1 MDLCQGDGAIIL
13 LAGEKTSAGVGRMLL
28 RAIAVLMAGG
38 LLPSWLWAQGLKLT
52 GTWQVR
58 GERWEFFKLPN
69 ADNDYN
75 FLGSAIVASLSR
87 QSELE
92 KWHVEVAHVTF
103 LGLPQNAAIPSLGAL
118 YRFFNRGKE
127 GSLFLRQFFW
137 QRKSG
142 KDTWVQV
149 GRFKFGDGAE
159 RLPPNETLLW
169 LRQNR
174 IQERLIGSS
183 DFTLIGRSF
192 DGIQITKE
200 RRDGTFTFALLR
212 PTRGIFDLRGDDQL
226 TKVTTVY
233 ASWTFSPDPKTDA
246 RIFALYY
253 RDSRKPPLVVKLDN
267 RPLTIRQ
274 ADSEP
279 ISILTLGGHILR
291 ALPDN
296 TGQTDFLAWGA
307 WQFGDWGKLKHRAF
321 AVSAEFGHQW
331 EGKCRPW
338 LRIGASLSTGDGN
351 PNDAYH
357 RTFFQ
362 ILPSLNQNALP
373 PIFNLMNSRILF
385 AQLRL
390 QPSRKVDLQLETHW
404 VWLSRKADL
413 WYSGAGAFNN
423 SHFGFFGL
431 RGGERQVLN
440 MIGLTLNY
448 RADPSTAWSLYLAR
462 IWGKGVV
469 RTNFAGNSATY
480 AYLQATHQW

>member
-1 MDLCQGDGAIIL
+1 
-13 LAGEKTSAGVGRMLL
+13 MLL
-28 RAIAVLMAGG
+28 RTIAVLMAGG
-38 LLPSWLWAQGLKLT
+38 LLSSLLWAQGLKLT

-58 GERWEFFKLPN
+58 GERWEFFKLPD

-75 FLGSAIVASLSR
+75 FLGSAIVAGLSKQGGR
-87 QSELE
+87 E
-92 KWHVEVAHVTF
+92 KWHLEIAHVTF
-103 LGLPQNAAIPSLGAL
+103 LGLPQNAAIPSFGAF
-118 YRFFNRGKE
+118 YRLFNDGKE
-127 GSLFLRQFFW
+127 GNLFLRQFFW
-137 QRKSG
+137 QKRSG
-142 KDTWVQV
+142 ENTWVRV
-149 GRFKFGDGAE
+149 GRFKFGDGTE
-159 RLPPNETLLW
+159 RLPRNETLLW

-174 IQERLIGSS
+174 VQERLIGSF

-192 DGIQITKE
+192 DGVQVTTD
-200 RRDGTFTFALLR
+200 RPDGTFTFALLR
-212 PTRGIFDLRGDDQL
+212 PTRGIFDLRGSDQL

-233 ASWTFSPDPKTDA
+233 ASWTFSPDPQTDA

-253 RDSRKPPLVVKLDN
+253 RDSRKPPSVVKLDN

-296 TGQTDFLAWGA
+296 RGQTDFLAWGA
-307 WQFGDWGKLKHRAF
+307 WQFGDWGQLKHRAF
-321 AVSAEFGHQW
+321 ALSVEFGHQW
-331 EGKCRPW
+331 QGKCRPW
-338 LRIGASLSTGDGN
+338 LRLGASLSTGDGN

-362 ILPSLNQNALP
+362 ILPSPSQNALP
-373 PIFNLMNSRILF
+373 PIFNLMNSRTLF
-385 AQLRL
+385 AQLKL
-390 QPSRKVDLQLETHW
+390 QLSRKANLQLVTHW
-404 VWLSRKADL
+404 VWLSRKADF

-431 RGGERQVLN
+431 QGSERRVLN
-440 MIGLTLNY
+440 MVGLTLNY

-469 RTNFAGNSATY
+469 RTNFAGNSANY
-480 AYLQATHQW
+480 AYLQATHHW